1 MQRGLFQTI
10 IKVYSILTGHYQ
22 NVVVVFE
29 KEVKSM
35 DILSVRNQI
44 KSEGISFRDLPLRVA
59 FYARVSTDYLEQ
71 LNSLENQKKYFTE
84 YIGDMPNW
92 EFAGGYIDEGL
103 SGVSTKKR
111 EKFNEMIDDALDGKF
126 DLIVTKEVSRFARN
140 TLDSIQ
146 YTRQLLA
153 NGVAV
158 YFQNDN
164 INTLD
169 EDSEFRLTI
178 MASMAQDE
186 SRKISSRV
194 KWGHH
199 QAIKNGVVLGN
210 SNIFG
215 YRKANKR
222 LYIDKE
228 QAAIVRELFEL
239 YATGKYSMKNLET
252 YFYNKGV
259 RNTRGNKLAHNTMAN
274 IIRNPK
280 YMGYYVGNK
289 VQIID
294 MFTKKQ
300 KFLPEEEWVIFK
312 DETGETVPQIVSEE
326 LWKRANEVLKVRSLD
341 VIQKQNKT
349 NHNNLL
355 TGKLICAHCGK
366 PFYRKDSVSK
376 KGTANSAWRCSGK
389 IKNGAESCP
398 SMTIYEN
405 EIIPILEDVFKSSQ
419 QNINELSELIMR
431 LSEELLNT
439 NEGANRIETLNKSIA
454 NEQKKKQKLLQLNI
468 EGRFPDSEFVRMSAE
483 CDEEINRCQEEIT
496 VITDQMQN
504 RKDVNK
510 ELAEIRSILDLAAES
525 LNGDELDRSF
535 VDRFIKQILVY
546 PEENGMRLEIEL
558 NAGGKVVK
566 NLAKSI
572 GRTGNTSKRM
582 IESYENGMK

>member
-1 MQRGLFQTI
+1 
-10 IKVYSILTGHYQ
+10 
-22 NVVVVFE
+22 
-29 KEVKSM
+29 
-35 DILSVRNQI
+35 
-44 KSEGISFRDLPLRVA
+44 
-59 FYARVSTDYLEQ
+59 
-71 LNSLENQKKYFTE
+71 
-84 YIGDMPNW
+84 MPNW
-92 EFAGGYIDEGL
+92 EFAGGYIDEGI
-103 SGVSTKKR
+103 SGVTTKKR
-111 EKFNEMIDDALDGKF
+111 EKFNEMIDDGLDGKF

-194 KWGHH
+194 RWGHH

-215 YRKANKR
+215 YRKADKR
-222 LYIDKE
+222 LYIDEE

-252 YFYNKGV
+252 YFYNNGV
-259 RNTRGNKLAHNTMAN
+259 RNTKGNKLSHSTMAN
-274 IIRNPK
+274 IIKNPK

-289 VQIID
+289 VQIVD

-300 KFLPEEEWVIFK
+300 KFLPEDEWVIYK
-312 DETGETVPQIVSEE
+312 DETGEVVPAIVSEE
-326 LWKRANEVLKVRSLD
+326 LWQRANEVLKLRSLD
-341 VIQKQNKT
+341 VKQKQNKT

-366 PFYRKDSVSK
+366 PYYRKDTVSK
-376 KGTANSAWRCSGK
+376 KGTVNSAWRCSYK
-389 IKNGAESCP
+389 IKNGKDSCP
-398 SMTIYEN
+398 SMTIYEH

-419 QNINELSELIMR
+419 SNIQELSDLIMR

-439 NEGANRIETLNKSIA
+439 NEGANRIENLNKEIDI
-454 NEQKKKQKLLQLNI
+454 EQRKKQKLLKLNI
-468 EGRFPDSEFVRMSAE
+468 EGLFPDSEFIRMTAE
-483 CDEEINRCQEEIT
+483 CDEEIKRCQEEIEA
-496 VITDQMQN
+496 ITAQLSG
-504 RKDVNK
+504 RKDINK
-510 ELAEIRSILDLAAES
+510 ELAEIRDILNLAAES
-525 LNGDELDRSF
+525 LDGDELDRSF

-546 PEENGMRLEIEL
+546 PEEGGMRLEIEL
-558 NAGGKVVK
+558 NAGDKIIKTLLKHV
-566 NLAKSI
+566 S
-572 GRTGNTSKRM
+572 RTGHTSKKM
-582 IESYENGMK
+582 IESYENSMK

>member
-1 MQRGLFQTI
+1 
-10 IKVYSILTGHYQ
+10 
-22 NVVVVFE
+22 
-29 KEVKSM
+29 M

-44 KSEGISFRDLPLRVA
+44 KREGINFKDLPLRVA
-59 FYARVSTDYLEQ
+59 FYARVSTDFLEQ
-71 LNSLENQKKYFTE
+71 LNSLENQKQYFTE

-92 EFAGGYIDEGL
+92 EFAGGYIDEGI
-103 SGVSTKKR
+103 SGVTTKKR
-111 EKFNEMIDDALDGKF
+111 EKFNEMIDDAMDGKF

-215 YRKANKR
+215 YRKADKR
-222 LYIDKE
+222 LYIDEE

-289 VQIID
+289 VQIVD

-366 PFYRKDSVSK
+366 PYYRKDSVSK

-496 VITDQMQN
+496 AITDQMQN

-525 LNGDELDRSF
+525 LTNDELDRSF

-566 NLAKSI
+566 NLSKSI
-572 GRTGNTSKRM
+572 GRTGNTSKKM
-582 IESYENGMK
+582 IESYENSMK

>member
-1 MQRGLFQTI
+1 
-10 IKVYSILTGHYQ
+10 
-22 NVVVVFE
+22 
-29 KEVKSM
+29 M

-44 KSEGISFRDLPLRVA
+44 KSEGISFRDIPLRVA
-59 FYARVSTDYLEQ
+59 FYARVSTDFMEQ
-71 LNSLENQKKYFTE
+71 LNSLENQKQYFTE

-92 EFAGGYIDEGL
+92 EFAGGYIDEGI
-103 SGVSTKKR
+103 SGVTTKKR
-111 EKFNEMIDDALDGKF
+111 EKFNEMIDDAMDGKF
-126 DLIVTKEVSRFARN
+126 DMIVTKEVSRFARN

-194 KWGHH
+194 KWGHR

-215 YRKANKR
+215 YRKADKK
-222 LYIDKE
+222 LYIDEK
-228 QAAIVRELFEL
+228 QAPIVKELFEL

-289 VQIID
+289 VQIVD

-366 PFYRKDSVSK
+366 PYYRKDSVSK

-419 QNINELSELIMR
+419 QNINELSELVMR

-496 VITDQMQN
+496 AITNQMQN

-525 LNGDELDRSF
+525 LTNDELDRSF

-558 NAGGKVVK
+558 NAGDKIIKTLLK
-566 NLAKSI
+566 NVS
-572 GRTGNTSKRM
+572 RTGQTSKKM
-582 IESYENGMK
+582 IESYENSMK

>member
-1 MQRGLFQTI
+1 
-10 IKVYSILTGHYQ
+10 
-22 NVVVVFE
+22 
-29 KEVKSM
+29 M
-35 DILSVRNQI
+35 DILSIRNQI
-44 KSEGISFRDLPLRVA
+44 KKDGISFKDLPLRVA
-59 FYARVSTDYLEQ
+59 FYARVSTDFLEQ

-92 EFAGGYIDEGL
+92 EFSGGYIDEGI
-103 SGVSTKKR
+103 SGVTTKKR
-111 EKFNEMIDDALDGKF
+111 EKFNEMIEDALDGKF
-126 DLIVTKEVSRFARN
+126 DMIVTKEVSRFARN

-146 YTRQLLA
+146 YTRELLA

-194 KWGHH
+194 KWGHQ

-215 YRKANKR
+215 YRKADKR
-222 LYIDKE
+222 LYIDEE
-228 QAAIVRELFEL
+228 QAPIVRELFEL

-259 RNTRGNKLAHNTMAN
+259 RNTRGNVLAHSTMSN
-274 IIRNPK
+274 IIKNPK

-289 VQIID
+289 VKVVD

-300 KFLPEEEWVIFK
+300 KFLPEDEWVIYK
-312 DETGETVPQIVSEE
+312 DESGEIVPPIVSEE
-326 LWKRANEVLKVRSLD
+326 LWQRANEVLKLRSLD

-366 PFYRKDSVSK
+366 PYYRKDTVSK

-389 IKNGAESCP
+389 IKNGKDSCP
-398 SMTIYEN
+398 SLTIYEH

-419 QNINELSELIMR
+419 RNIKELSDLILK

-468 EGRFPDSEFVRMSAE
+468 EGKFPDSEFVRMSAE
-483 CDEEINRCQEEIT
+483 CDNEISRCQNEIDEIT
-496 VITDQMQN
+496 NQLTG
-504 RKDVNK
+504 RKDINK
-510 ELAEIRSILDLAAES
+510 ELAEIRAILNLAAES
-525 LNGDELDRSF
+525 LDEDELDRSF

-546 PEENGMRLEIEL
+546 PEEGGMRLEIEL
-558 NAGGKVVK
+558 NAGEKVS
-566 NLAKSI
+566 KSLI
-572 GRTGNTSKRM
+572 KPVGRTGQASKKM
-582 IESYENGMK
+582 IESYEKGLK

>member
-1 MQRGLFQTI
+1 MDKGGRT
-10 IKVYSILTGHYQ
+10 
-22 NVVVVFE
+22 
-29 KEVKSM
+29 M

-44 KSEGISFRDLPLRVA
+44 KREGINFKDLPLRVA
-59 FYARVSTDYLEQ
+59 FYARVSTDFMEQ
-71 LNSLENQKKYFTE
+71 LNSLENQKQYFTE

-92 EFAGGYIDEGL
+92 KFAGGYIDEGI
-103 SGVSTKKR
+103 SGVTTKKR
-111 EKFNEMIDDALDGKF
+111 EKFNEMIDDGLDGKF

-194 KWGHH
+194 RWGHH

-215 YRKANKR
+215 YRKADKR
-222 LYIDKE
+222 LYIDEE

-259 RNTRGNKLAHNTMAN
+259 RNTHGNKLAHNTMAN

-289 VQIID
+289 VQIVD

-366 PFYRKDSVSK
+366 PYYRKDSVSK

-398 SMTIYEN
+398 SMT
-405 EIIPILEDVFKSSQ
+405 Q

-439 NEGANRIETLNKSIA
+439 NEGANRIETLNKGIA

-496 VITDQMQN
+496 AITNQMQN

-525 LNGDELDRSF
+525 LTNDELDRSF

-546 PEENGMRLEIEL
+546 PEKNGMRLEIEL
-558 NAGGKVVK
+558 NAGEKVVK
-566 NLAKSI
+566 SLAKSV
-572 GRTGNTSKRM
+572 GRTGNTSKKM
-582 IESYENGMK
+582 IESYENSMK

>member
-1 MQRGLFQTI
+1 
-10 IKVYSILTGHYQ
+10 
-22 NVVVVFE
+22 
-29 KEVKSM
+29 M

-44 KSEGISFRDLPLRVA
+44 KSEGVNFKDLPLRVA
-59 FYARVSTDYLEQ
+59 YYARVSTDFMEQ

-92 EFAGGYIDEGL
+92 EFAGGYIDEGI
-103 SGVSTKKR
+103 SGVTTKKR
-111 EKFNEMIDDALDGKF
+111 ERFNEMIEDALCGQF

-146 YTRQLLA
+146 YTRQLLS

-194 KWGHH
+194 RWGHH

-215 YRKANKR
+215 YRKSDKR
-222 LYIDKE
+222 LYIDEE
-228 QAAIVRELFEL
+228 QAPIVRELFEL

-259 RNTRGNKLAHNTMAN
+259 RNTRGNKLAHSTMAN
-274 IIRNPK
+274 IIKNPK

-289 VQIID
+289 VQVVD

-300 KFLPEEEWVIFK
+300 RFLPEDEWVIYK
-312 DETGETVPQIVSEE
+312 DESGEVVPAIVSEE
-326 LWKRANEVLKVRSLD
+326 LWQRANDVLKLRSLD

-355 TGKLICAHCGK
+355 TGKLICAHCGA
-366 PFYRKDSVSK
+366 PFYRKDTVSK
-376 KGTANSAWRCSGK
+376 KGTANSAWRCSHK
-389 IKNGAESCP
+389 IKNGKDSCP
-398 SMTIYEN
+398 SMTIYER
-405 EIIPILEDVFKSSQ
+405 EIVPILLDVFKSSQ
-419 QNINELSELIMR
+419 RNIEELSDLIMK
-431 LSEELLNT
+431 LSEELLKSG
-439 NEGANRIETLNKSIA
+439 EGANRIDALNKSIA
-454 NEQKKKQKLLQLNI
+454 NEQKKKQKLLQLNVD
-468 EGRFPDSEFVRMSAE
+468 GQFPDSEFLRMTAE
-483 CDEEINRCQEEIT
+483 CDSEIKRFQEEIET
-496 VITDQMQN
+496 ITEQLKG
-504 RKDVNK
+504 RKDINK
-510 ELAEIRSILDLAAES
+510 ELAEIRSVLNLAAEC
-525 LNGDELDRSF
+525 LDEDELDRAF
-535 VDRFIKQILVY
+535 VDRFIRQILVY
-546 PEENGMRLEIEL
+546 PEEHGMRLEIEL
-558 NAGGKVVK
+558 NAGDKVIKTLLK
-566 NLAKSI
+566 NIS
-572 GRTGNTSKRM
+572 RTGHTSKKM
-582 IESYENGMK
+582 IESYENSMK

>member
-1 MQRGLFQTI
+1 
-10 IKVYSILTGHYQ
+10 
-22 NVVVVFE
+22 
-29 KEVKSM
+29 M

-44 KSEGISFRDLPLRVA
+44 KSEGISFRDIPLRVA
-59 FYARVSTDYLEQ
+59 FYARVSTDFMEQ
-71 LNSLENQKKYFTE
+71 LNSLENQKQYFTE

-92 EFAGGYIDEGL
+92 EFAGGYIDEGI
-103 SGVSTKKR
+103 SGVTTKKR
-111 EKFNEMIDDALDGKF
+111 EKFNEMIDDAMDGKF

-215 YRKANKR
+215 YRKADKR

-289 VQIID
+289 VQIVD

-366 PFYRKDSVSK
+366 PYYRKDSVSK

-439 NEGANRIETLNKSIA
+439 NEGANRIEILNKSIA

-483 CDEEINRCQEEIT
+483 CDEEINHCQEEIT
-496 VITDQMQN
+496 AITNQMQN

-525 LNGDELDRSF
+525 LNNDELDRSF
-535 VDRFIKQILVY
+535 VDRFVKQILVY

-572 GRTGNTSKRM
+572 GRTGNTCKKM
-582 IESYENGMK
+582 IESYENSMK

>member
-1 MQRGLFQTI
+1 
-10 IKVYSILTGHYQ
+10 
-22 NVVVVFE
+22 
-29 KEVKSM
+29 M

-44 KSEGISFRDLPLRVA
+44 KRDGISFKDLPLRVA
-59 FYARVSTDYLEQ
+59 FYARVSTDFMEQ

-92 EFAGGYIDEGL
+92 EFAGGYIDEGI
-103 SGVSTKKR
+103 SGVTTKKR
-111 EKFNEMIDDALDGKF
+111 EKFNEMIDDALSGQF

-146 YTRQLLA
+146 YTRQLLS

-194 KWGHH
+194 RWGHH

-222 LYIDKE
+222 LYIDEE
-228 QAAIVRELFEL
+228 QAPIVRELFEL

-289 VQIID
+289 VQVVD

-300 KFLPEEEWVIFK
+300 RFLPEDEWVIYK
-312 DETGETVPQIVSEE
+312 DESGEVVPAIVSEE
-326 LWKRANEVLKVRSLD
+326 LWQRANEVLKYRSFD

-349 NHNNLL
+349 NHHNLL
-355 TGKLICAHCGK
+355 TGKLICAHCGL
-366 PFYRKDSVSK
+366 PYYRKDTVSR
-376 KGTANSAWRCSGK
+376 KGTCNSAWRCSGK
-389 IKNGAESCP
+389 IKNGKDSCP
-398 SMTIYEN
+398 SMTIYEH
-405 EIIPILEDVFKSSQ
+405 EIIPILLDVFKSSQ
-419 QNINELSELIMR
+419 RNIEELSDLIMK
-431 LSEELLNT
+431 LSEDLLNT
-439 NEGANRIETLNKSIA
+439 NEGANRIDALNKNIA

-468 EGRFPDSEFVRMSAE
+468 EGQFPDSEFVRMSSE
-483 CDEEINRCQEEIT
+483 CDGEIRRCQEEIEA
-496 VITDQMQN
+496 ITDQLTD
-504 RKDVNK
+504 RKDISK
-510 ELAEIRSILDLAAES
+510 QLSQISSILTLAAKS
-525 LNGDELDRSF
+525 LDEDELDRSF
-535 VDRFIKQILVY
+535 VDRFIERILVY
-546 PEENGMRLEIEL
+546 PEEHGMRLEIQL
-558 NAGGKVVK
+558 NTGNK
-566 NLAKSI
+566 LSKSLI
-572 GRTGNTSKRM
+572 KPVCRTGQASKKM
-582 IESYENGMK
+582 IESYEKGLK

>member
-1 MQRGLFQTI
+1 M
-10 IKVYSILTGHYQ
+10 TGHYQ
-22 NVVVVFE
+22 NVVVVFG
-29 KEVKSM
+29 KEVKFM

-44 KSEGISFRDLPLRVA
+44 KSEGISFRDIPLRVA
-59 FYARVSTDYLEQ
+59 FYARVSTDFMEQ
-71 LNSLENQKKYFTE
+71 LNSLENQKQYFTE

-169 EDSEFRLTI
+169 DDSEFRLTI

-215 YRKANKR
+215 YRKADKR
-222 LYIDKE
+222 LYIDEE

-252 YFYNKGV
+252 YLYNKGV

-289 VQIID
+289 VQIVD

-312 DETGETVPQIVSEE
+312 DETGETVPRIVSEE

-366 PFYRKDSVSK
+366 PYYRKDSVSK

-389 IKNGAESCP
+389 IKNGADSCP

-483 CDEEINRCQEEIT
+483 CDEEIDHCQEEIT
-496 VITDQMQN
+496 AITNQMQN

-525 LNGDELDRSF
+525 LTNDELDRSF

-566 NLAKSI
+566 NLAKSV
-572 GRTGNTSKRM
+572 GRTGNTSKKM
-582 IESYENGMK
+582 IESYENSMK

>member
-1 MQRGLFQTI
+1 
-10 IKVYSILTGHYQ
+10 
-22 NVVVVFE
+22 
-29 KEVKSM
+29 M

-44 KSEGISFRDLPLRVA
+44 KKDGISFKDLPLRVA
-59 FYARVSTDYLEQ
+59 YYARVSTDFMEQ

-92 EFAGGYIDEGL
+92 EFAGGYIDEGI
-103 SGVSTKKR
+103 SGVTTKKR
-111 EKFNEMIDDALDGKF
+111 EKFNEMIDDALSGLF

-146 YTRQLLA
+146 YTRKLLS

-194 KWGHH
+194 RWGHH

-215 YRKANKR
+215 YRKADKR
-222 LYIDKE
+222 LYIDEE
-228 QAAIVRELFEL
+228 QAEIVRELFEL
-239 YATGKYSMKNLET
+239 YSTGKYSMKNLET

-259 RNTRGNKLAHNTMAN
+259 RNTRGNKLAHSTMAN
-274 IIRNPK
+274 IIKNPK

-289 VQIID
+289 VQVVD

-300 KFLPEEEWVIFK
+300 RFLPQDEWVIYK
-312 DETGETVPQIVSEE
+312 DESGEVVPAIVSEE
-326 LWKRANEVLKVRSLD
+326 LWQRANEVLKLRSLD

-355 TGKLICAHCGK
+355 TGKLICAHCGQ
-366 PFYRKDSVSK
+366 PFYRKDTVSK
-376 KGTANSAWRCSGK
+376 KGTTNSAWRCSGK
-389 IKNGAESCP
+389 IKNGKDSCP
-398 SMTIYEN
+398 AMTIYEK
-405 EIIPILEDVFKSSQ
+405 EIVPILLDVFKSGQ
-419 QNINELSELIMR
+419 QNIEELSKLIMR
-431 LSEELLNT
+431 LTEDLLNT
-439 NEGANRIETLNKSIA
+439 NEGANRIDALNKSIA

-468 EGRFPDSEFVRMSAE
+468 DGQFPDSEFVRMTAE
-483 CDEEINRCQEEIT
+483 CDEEIKRFQEEIEA
-496 VITDQMQN
+496 ITDQLSG
-504 RKDVNK
+504 RKDISK
-510 ELAEIRSILDLAAES
+510 QLAQIRSILTLAEES
-525 LNGDELDRSF
+525 LSEDELDRSF
-535 VDRFIKQILVY
+535 VDRFIKQIMVY
-546 PEENGMRLEIEL
+546 PEEGGMRLEIRL
-558 NAGGKVVK
+558 NIGD
-566 NLAKSI
+566 SI
-572 GRTGNTSKRM
+572 IKTLIKPVCRTGQASKKM
-582 IESYENGMK
+582 IESYEKGLK

>member
-1 MQRGLFQTI
+1 
-10 IKVYSILTGHYQ
+10 
-22 NVVVVFE
+22 
-29 KEVKSM
+29 M

-44 KSEGISFRDLPLRVA
+44 KREGINFKDLPLRVA
-59 FYARVSTDYLEQ
+59 YYARVSTDFMEQ

-92 EFAGGYIDEGL
+92 EFAGGYIDEGI
-103 SGVSTKKR
+103 SGVTTKKR
-111 EKFNEMIDDALDGKF
+111 EKFNEMIDDGLDGKF

-215 YRKANKR
+215 YRKADKR
-222 LYIDKE
+222 LYIDEK
-228 QAAIVRELFEL
+228 QAPIVKELFEL

-289 VQIID
+289 VQIVD

-366 PFYRKDSVSK
+366 PYYRKDSVSK

-496 VITDQMQN
+496 AITDQMQN

-558 NAGGKVVK
+558 NAGEKVIK

-572 GRTGNTSKRM
+572 GRTGNTSKKM
-582 IESYENGMK
+582 IESYENSMK

>member
-1 MQRGLFQTI
+1 
-10 IKVYSILTGHYQ
+10 
-22 NVVVVFE
+22 
-29 KEVKSM
+29 M

-71 LNSLENQKKYFTE
+71 LNSLENQKQYFTE

-169 EDSEFRLTI
+169 DDSEFRLTI

-215 YRKANKR
+215 YRKADKR
-222 LYIDKE
+222 LYIDEE
-228 QAAIVRELFEL
+228 QAPIVRELFEL

-312 DETGETVPQIVSEE
+312 DETGEIVPRIVSEE
-326 LWKRANEVLKVRSLD
+326 LWERANEVLKVRSLD

-366 PFYRKDSVSK
+366 PYYRKDSVSK

-389 IKNGAESCP
+389 IKNGADSCP

-405 EIIPILEDVFKSSQ
+405 EIIPILDDVFRSSQ
-419 QNINELSELIMR
+419 QNIRELSELVVR

-439 NEGANRIETLNKSIA
+439 NEGARRIETLNKAI
-454 NEQKKKQKLLQLNI
+454 NLEQRKKQKLLKLNLD
-468 EGRFPDSEFVRMSAE
+468 GLFPDSELVRMSAE

-496 VITDQMQN
+496 AITDQMQK

-510 ELAEIRSILDLAAES
+510 ELAEIRSILELAAES
-525 LNGDELDRSF
+525 LNNDELDRSF
-535 VDRFIKQILVY
+535 VDRFIKRILVY

-558 NAGGKVVK
+558 NAGEKVVK
-566 NLAKSI
+566 NLAKSV
-572 GRTGNTSKRM
+572 GRTGDTSKKM

>member
-22 NVVVVFE
+22 SVVVVFG
-29 KEVKSM
+29 KEVKYM

-44 KSEGISFRDLPLRVA
+44 KSEGISFRDIPLRVA
-59 FYARVSTDYLEQ
+59 FYARVSTDFMEQ
-71 LNSLENQKKYFTE
+71 LNSLENQKQYFTE

-92 EFAGGYIDEGL
+92 EFAGGYIDEGI
-103 SGVSTKKR
+103 SGVTTKKR
-111 EKFNEMIDDALDGKF
+111 EKFNEMIDDAMDGKF

-215 YRKANKR
+215 YRKADKR

-289 VQIID
+289 VQIVD

-496 VITDQMQN
+496 AITNQMQN

-525 LNGDELDRSF
+525 LNNDELDRSF
-535 VDRFIKQILVY
+535 VDKFIKRILVY

-558 NAGGKVVK
+558 NAGEKVVK
-566 NLAKSI
+566 NLAKSV

>member
-1 MQRGLFQTI
+1 
-10 IKVYSILTGHYQ
+10 
-22 NVVVVFE
+22 
-29 KEVKSM
+29 M

-44 KSEGISFRDLPLRVA
+44 KREGINFKDLPLRVA
-59 FYARVSTDYLEQ
+59 FYARVSTDFMEQ
-71 LNSLENQKKYFTE
+71 LNSLENQKQYFTE

-92 EFAGGYIDEGL
+92 EFAGGYIDEGI
-103 SGVSTKKR
+103 SGVTTKKR
-111 EKFNEMIDDALDGKF
+111 EKFNEMIDDGLDGKF

-194 KWGHH
+194 RWGHH

-215 YRKANKR
+215 YRKADKR
-222 LYIDKE
+222 LYIDEE

-252 YFYNKGV
+252 YFYNNGV
-259 RNTRGNKLAHNTMAN
+259 RNTKGNKLSHSTMAN
-274 IIRNPK
+274 IIKNPK

-289 VQIID
+289 VQIVD

-300 KFLPEEEWVIFK
+300 KFLPEDEWVIYK
-312 DETGETVPQIVSEE
+312 DETGEVVPAIVSEE
-326 LWKRANEVLKVRSLD
+326 LWQRANEVLKLRSLD

-366 PFYRKDSVSK
+366 PYYRKDTVSK
-376 KGTANSAWRCSGK
+376 KGTVNSAWRCSYK
-389 IKNGAESCP
+389 IKNGKDSCP
-398 SMTIYEN
+398 SMTIYEH

-419 QNINELSELIMR
+419 SNIQELSDLIMR
-431 LSEELLNT
+431 LSKELLNT
-439 NEGANRIETLNKSIA
+439 NEGANRIENLNKEIDI
-454 NEQKKKQKLLQLNI
+454 EQRKKQKLLKLNI
-468 EGRFPDSEFVRMSAE
+468 EGMFPDSEFVRMTAE
-483 CDEEINRCQEEIT
+483 CDEEIKRCQEQIEAIT
-496 VITDQMQN
+496 EQLKG
-504 RKDVNK
+504 RKDINK
-510 ELAEIRSILDLAAES
+510 ELAEIRSVLNLAAEC
-525 LNGDELDRSF
+525 LDEDELDRAF
-535 VDRFIKQILVY
+535 VDRFIRQILVY
-546 PEENGMRLEIEL
+546 PEEGGMRLEIEL

-566 NLAKSI
+566 NLIKAV
-572 GRTGNTSKRM
+572 GRTGQTSKKM
-582 IESYENGMK
+582 IESYENSMK

>member
-1 MQRGLFQTI
+1 
-10 IKVYSILTGHYQ
+10 
-22 NVVVVFE
+22 
-29 KEVKSM
+29 M

-71 LNSLENQKKYFTE
+71 LNSLENQKQYFTE

-169 EDSEFRLTI
+169 DDSEFRLTI

-215 YRKANKR
+215 YRKADKR
-222 LYIDKE
+222 LYIDEE

-483 CDEEINRCQEEIT
+483 CDEEIDHCQEEIT
-496 VITDQMQN
+496 AITDQMQN

-572 GRTGNTSKRM
+572 GRTGKTSKRM

>member
-1 MQRGLFQTI
+1 
-10 IKVYSILTGHYQ
+10 
-22 NVVVVFE
+22 
-29 KEVKSM
+29 M
-35 DILSVRNQI
+35 DILSIRNQI
-44 KSEGISFRDLPLRVA
+44 KKDGISFKDLPLRVA
-59 FYARVSTDYLEQ
+59 FYARVSTDFLEQ

-92 EFAGGYIDEGL
+92 EFSGGYIDEGI
-103 SGVSTKKR
+103 SGVTTKKR
-111 EKFNEMIDDALDGKF
+111 EKFNEMIEDALDGKF
-126 DLIVTKEVSRFARN
+126 DMIVTKEVSRFARN

-146 YTRQLLA
+146 YTRELLS

-194 KWGHH
+194 KWGHQ
-199 QAIKNGVVLGN
+199 QAIRNGVVLGN

-215 YRKANKR
+215 YRKADKR
-222 LYIDKE
+222 LYIDEE
-228 QAAIVRELFEL
+228 QSPIVRELFEL

-259 RNTRGNKLAHNTMAN
+259 RNTRGNVLAHSTMSN
-274 IIRNPK
+274 IIKNPK

-289 VQIID
+289 VKVVD

-300 KFLPEEEWVIFK
+300 KFLPEDEWVIYK
-312 DETGETVPQIVSEE
+312 DESGEIVPAIVSEE
-326 LWKRANEVLKVRSLD
+326 LWKRANEVLKLRSLD

-366 PFYRKDSVSK
+366 PYYRKDTVSK

-389 IKNGAESCP
+389 IKNGKDSCP
-398 SMTIYEN
+398 SLTIYEHK
-405 EIIPILEDVFKSSQ
+405 IIPILEDVFKSSQ
-419 QNINELSELIMR
+419 RNIKELSELILK
-431 LSEELLNT
+431 LSEEILST

-468 EGRFPDSEFVRMSAE
+468 EGKFPDSEFVRMSAE
-483 CDEEINRCQEEIT
+483 CDNEISRFQNEIDEISNQLT
-496 VITDQMQN
+496 G
-504 RKDVNK
+504 RKDINK
-510 ELAEIRSILDLAAES
+510 ELAEIRNILNLAAEC
-525 LNGDELDRSF
+525 LDEDELDRSF

-558 NAGGKVVK
+558 NAGNKVIKTLLK
-566 NLAKSI
+566 NVS
-572 GRTGNTSKRM
+572 RTGQTSKKM
-582 IESYENGMK
+582 IESYEKGLK